1 MPYKH
6 KFYKIKREDDRRIKL
21 TDVEREEIRTLY
33 GTISQRKL
41 ARIYGVSRRLIQFIG
56 DPEKHEK
63 NLVARRKRGG
73 SKFYYDKDKHREYTK
88 DHRHHKQKL
97 YLEDCLEKP

>member
-6 KFYKIKREDDRRIKL
+6 KFYKIKKENDRRIKL
-21 TDVEREEIRTLY
+21 TDMEREEIRILY
-33 GTISQRKL
+33 GIISQRKL